1 MKNQKGVTLMILVFT
16 VAIMAIILATIS
28 YSSISTYKMNIYN
41 SRRSDIELL
50 DEKIALYYLEN
61 NTIPV
66 VSGDTKDIND
76 LIEGYNDQN
85 INYNPN
91 NNETLCKIDLSL
103 LDNLTLKYQNYY
115 IDEQSHTIYFE
126 TGVVIG
132 DEIYHT
138 LPANYQNVDLNLY
151 K

>member
-138 LPANYQNVDLNLY
+138 LPADYQNVDLSLY